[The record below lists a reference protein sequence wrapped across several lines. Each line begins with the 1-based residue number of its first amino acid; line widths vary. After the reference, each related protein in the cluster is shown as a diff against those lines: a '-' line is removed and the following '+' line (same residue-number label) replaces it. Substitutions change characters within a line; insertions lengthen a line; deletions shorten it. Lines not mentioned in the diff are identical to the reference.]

1 MPTQVIWS
9 TSLSKGATLC
19 LYHVLKDLKDF
30 LAIFFWHTLSRPER
44 FHILVLTKLKGLSAD
59 SQYDSEVRSC
69 KFELLLLLFLLGC
82 SSWKILGKFIFFFL
96 NSCNVL
102 INSSE
107 FIWGDF
113 HRTVSLFICL
123 YGVTIFPKSFS
134 SCVYFK
140 WQIVFCSYNLLL
152 SHGVMFS
159 VLHSKHIMK

>member
-19 LYHVLKDLKDF
+19 LYHVLKDLKYF

-69 KFELLLLLFLLGC
+69 KFDLLLLLFLLGC

-96 NSCNVL
+96 THAMCLL
-102 INSSE
+102 IAQSLYEGTSIE
-107 FIWGDF
+107 LC
-113 HRTVSLFICL
+113 HSLF
-123 YGVTIFPKSFS
+123 
-134 SCVYFK
+134 
-140 WQIVFCSYNLLL
+140 VFMEWLFFLRVFQAVFTLN
-152 SHGVMFS
+152 G
-159 VLHSKHIMK
+159 K